1 MEKQLYLPIGPI
13 ENRDASY
20 GAELDRAALPAAAK
34 RLAHGLLERGHTQA
48 TDQGERLYAV
58 QDGRVR
64 DLARRLALP
73 VSTLHRGMAALGE
86 RGLLCRVRG
95 CLCLIAS
102 RLCDLESAT
111 SAVVPQAPTDDWGRV
126 SLPDLP
132 PTVRSPA
139 CPTAPPDD
147 SQLGQMVSSAICS
160 RFVSVRSSSVSP
172 RSSSVSVCSN
182 SVSPPFHP
190 GQASIPARAQ
200 VVVVEDISTY
210 NNQLEPEEVKSLG
223 QEAWLR
229 IHGDTRYPPKP
240 SDHDRLL
247 LLRYAQLALSS
258 ELGEAWL
265 MTSAAAR
272 PLRGDRQDRVRFFHA
287 AAAYQAWERATGEP
301 PEEPDRRAA
310 KQRLRRALAG
320 VDLPESLVRRT
331 AR

>member
-1 MEKQLYLPIGPI
+1 MEQQLYLPIGPI

-20 GAELDRAALPAAAK
+20 GAEVDRAALPAAAK

-73 VSTLHRGMAALGE
+73 VSTLHRGMTALGE

-111 SAVVPQAPTDDWGRV
+111 SDVVPSAPTDDWGRIT
-126 SLPDLP
+126 LP
-132 PTVRSPA
+132 PTVRSPER
-139 CPTAPPDD
+139 PTAPPDD
-147 SQLGQMVSSAICS
+147 GQMVTSANCFSLFQSVPGLSQPVPIRS
-160 RFVSVRSSSVSP
+160 RFVSG
-172 RSSSVSVCSN
+172 
-182 SVSPPFHP
+182 PFQS
-190 GQASIPARAQ
+190 GASSIPARAQ
-200 VVVVEDISTY
+200 VVVVEEILIN
-210 NNQLEPEEVKSLG
+210 NNQPEPEEVKALAG
-223 QEAWLR
+223 RAWQRL
-229 IHGDTRYPPKP
+229 HGDTRYPPKA
-240 SDHDRLL
+240 SDQERLL
-247 LLRYAQLALSS
+247 LLRCAQLALSS

-265 MTSAAAR
+265 MAAAAAR

-320 VDLPESLVRRT
+320 IDLPESLRRRA